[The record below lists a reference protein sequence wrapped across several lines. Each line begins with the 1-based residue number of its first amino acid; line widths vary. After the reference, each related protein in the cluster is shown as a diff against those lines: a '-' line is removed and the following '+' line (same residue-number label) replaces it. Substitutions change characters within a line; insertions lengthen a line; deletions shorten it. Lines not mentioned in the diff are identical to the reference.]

1 MQYWSRNSWENASIL
16 SEPVECDVLYLDNLF
31 LKGSFDVCL
40 AKVEGYLDEIKRK
53 SFPRQW
59 NKAEPSYTNETDRLI
74 ILAIQCHYEM
84 GSPLEKTRWLF
95 RKTYGEEKYQPP
107 KVFLVWLQLL
117 IKKGLLEEAYAE
129 TVNYLR
135 SHVRSLPSLE
145 YKQLVE
151 LLIFHCLV
159 PLRKKT
165 QARMFLTVNHTLNP
179 RVKKAFLSALDKVL
193 DSPKKEEISEGK
205 RPITS
210 EANFHK
216 KVKKPKGTN
225 DQVKLSEAPERKT
238 RSSLL
243 SLIRRFLLLKS
254 VRNSIA
260 TVACFFCLVWICR
273 ALQQRLSKIKVLT
286 EYANLFGL
294 GKSLM

>member
-1 MQYWSRNSWENASIL
+1 MQYWTRNSRENASIL
-16 SEPVECDVLYLDNLF
+16 SEPVECDVRWLDNLF

-53 SFPRQW
+53 SCPRQW
-59 NKAEPSYTNETDRLI
+59 NKAEPTYTNETDRLI

-84 GSPLEKTRWLF
+84 KVPLQKTRLLF

-117 IKKGLLEEAYAE
+117 IKKGLLEEGYAQ
-129 TVNYLR
+129 TVKYLR
-135 SHVRSLPSLE
+135 SHVKILPSLE

-165 QARMFLTVNHTLNP
+165 QARLFLRVNRTLDP
-179 RVKKAFLSALDKVL
+179 RVKKTFMKALDEVKPL
-193 DSPKKEEISEGK
+193 TAHKPWTNNRSSRI
-205 RPITS
+205 
-210 EANFHK
+210 EAELPSQVTKPSVTNVQKADLSKAQEPRTNF
-216 KVKKPKGTN
+216 
-225 DQVKLSEAPERKT
+225 
-238 RSSLL
+238 SLL
-243 SLIRRFLLLKS
+243 SLIRRFLLSKN
-254 VRNSIA
+254 VNNSII
-260 TVACFFCLVWICR
+260 TLVGLFCVAWLCR
-273 ALQQRLSKIKVLT
+273 ALHHKLSKFKILT

-294 GKSLM
+294 RNKLR

>member
-16 SEPVECDVLYLDNLF
+16 SEPVECDVRYLDNLF

-59 NKAEPSYTNETDRLI
+59 NKAEPTYTNETDRLI

-84 GSPLEKTRWLF
+84 EVPLEKTRSLF
-95 RKTYGEEKYQPP
+95 IKTYGEEKYQPP

-117 IKKGLLEEAYAE
+117 IKNGLLEEGYAE
-129 TVNYLR
+129 TVDYLR
-135 SHVRSLPSLE
+135 SHVRILPSLE

-165 QARMFLTVNHTLNP
+165 QARMFLNVNRTLDP
-179 RVKKAFLSALDKVL
+179 RVKKTFLTALEKVE
-193 DSPKKEEISEGK
+193 PPRKEEPRTNN
-205 RPITS
+205 RPSTI
-210 EANFHK
+210 EAELPSLVTKPSATN
-216 KVKKPKGTN
+216 VK
-225 DQVKLSEAPERKT
+225 VKLSKAQEPRT
-238 RSSLL
+238 YFSLL
-243 SLIRRFLLLKS
+243 SLIRRFLLLKN
-254 VRNSIA
+254 VRYSII
-260 TVACFFCLVWICR
+260 TLVGFFCITWIYR
-273 ALQQRLSKIKVLT
+273 ALQQRLSKFKILT

-294 GKSLM
+294 RKSLV

>member
-16 SEPVECDVLYLDNLF
+16 SEPVECDVQYLDNLF
-31 LKGSFDVCL
+31 LKGSFEACL

-59 NKAEPSYTNETDRLI
+59 NKTEPSYTNETDRLI

-84 GSPLEKTRWLF
+84 GVQLGKTRSLF
-95 RKTYGEEKYQPP
+95 KKTYGEEKKQPP

-117 IKKGLLEEAYAE
+117 IKKARLEEAYAE
-129 TVNYLR
+129 TVEYLR
-135 SHVRSLPSLE
+135 SHVRVLPALE

-165 QARMFLTVNHTLNP
+165 QARMFLNVNRTLDS
-179 RVKKAFLSALDKVL
+179 RVKSAFLSALDKV
-193 DSPKKEEISEGK
+193 SEPYRKEETIANK
-205 RPITS
+205 PLTS
-210 EANFHK
+210 KEKELPSQVPKPAKTEEEA
-216 KVKKPKGTN
+216 
-225 DQVKLSEAPERKT
+225 KLSEAQESRGNF
-238 RSSLL
+238 SLQ
-243 SLIRRFLLLKS
+243 SLIGRFLLFKN
-254 VRNSIA
+254 VRNSI
-260 TVACFFCLVWICR
+260 VSLIGFLCVVWICR
-273 ALQQRLSKIKVLT
+273 ALQQRLSKVKALT

-294 GKSLM
+294 RKNLT